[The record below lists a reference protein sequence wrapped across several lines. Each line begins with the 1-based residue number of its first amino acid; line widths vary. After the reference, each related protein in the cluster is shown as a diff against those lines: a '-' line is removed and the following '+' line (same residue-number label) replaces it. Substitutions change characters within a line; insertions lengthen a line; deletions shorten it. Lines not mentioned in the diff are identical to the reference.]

1 MARTRDARMTVVEH
15 LTELRRRMVISL
27 IAVAVAAVIVYFFS
41 LSIIDFLVDYYRDAT
56 DGERDALVF
65 TGPLDA
71 FTTRLKIA
79 TYGGIVFAAPVLL
92 WQLWR
97 FITPGLNPNEK
108 RYAVP
113 FLCASIALFIL
124 GAFVALRTLEPALGF
139 LLGQGGS
146 ELQPLLTA
154 DKYLTLVSLM
164 ILAFGIAF
172 EFPVVLV
179 FLLIARVITTG
190 QLSRSR
196 RWAVLGI
203 TIFAAVITPSQDPY
217 SMLLMAIPMYV
228 FYELSIIIGK
238 ILKR

>member
-1 MARTRDARMTVVEH
+1 MTVVEH